1 MGRCAR
7 SGAVLVVV
15 GVLVSVGLLVT
26 VTAGDVLVFV
36 GVILVVACS

>member
-1 MGRCAR
+1 MGSCAR

-15 GVLVSVGLLVT
+15 GVLVYVGLLVT
-26 VTAGDVLVFV
+26 VLAGDVLAFV